1 MQNITLSG
9 PTERELLGKKV
20 EATEFL
26 EAGIYHRTVYGTL
39 RRDEDGFYV
48 EDAEISYGFHIQ
60 RFARE
65 SGMRLE
71 SRGPTARLGGET
83 TIIAAMRK
91 RDHITK

>member
-9 PTERELLGKKV
+9 STERELLGQKV
-20 EATEFL
+20 EATGFL

-39 RRDEDGFYV
+39 RRDEDGFYI
-48 EDAEISYGFHIQ
+48 EDAEISYGLHIQ
-60 RFARE
+60 RFAGE
-65 SGMRLE
+65 SGITLE
-71 SRGPTARLGGET
+71 SREPRARLGGET